1 MATTNQTI
9 DTRNFPT
16 GTLIVGVAALLVI
29 IVAAVLVV
37 GSQGDAGTDE
47 VAESSTLGPVDLPD
61 NPQGLPVA
69 PEVGAL
75 APDFALQT
83 PEGETLTL
91 SDFRGQPVLVNYW
104 ATWCGPCRV
113 EMPAIQAAYEAH
125 KDDGFVVLAVNH
137 TSTDSVPNIIEF
149 REELDLK
156 FPILVDEGS
165 DVNKAYAV
173 RAYPSSFF
181 VDENGL
187 IQAVHFGP
195 ITEGQLNENLDAL
208 LGS

>member
-1 MATTNQTI
+1 MASNNQI
-9 DTRNFPT
+9 AENRSLPI
-16 GTLIVGVAALLVI
+16 GALIGGSAALLAI
-29 IVAAVLVV
+29 IVAVVLVL
-37 GSQGDAGTDE
+37 GGQAGAETAE
-47 VAESSTLGPVDLPD
+47 VAGSGTLGPIDLPD

-69 PEVGAL
+69 VELGAL
-75 APDFALQT
+75 APNFALQT
-83 PEGETLTL
+83 PEGETFSL

-149 REELDLK
+149 REELDLQ
-156 FPILVDEGS
+156 FPILVDDGS
-165 DVNKAYAV
+165 DVNKAYGV

-181 VDENGL
+181 IDENGL

-195 ITEGQLNENLDAL
+195 ITEGQLNENLDVL